1 MSLKSFFAIPFA
13 KLAIRSVK
21 KWANNPHHTQ
31 KKFLITLSEKEN

>member
-31 KKFLITLSEKEN
+31 KKSF